1 MKNRFYITIIIALLA
16 LTSCQKEEPYDGPCN
31 VTFNA
36 YMQEAVSVTR
46 SGSYTEI
53 PAGHPVFTAGLI
65 VSANT
70 LSNISAMTYNGTNL
84 SLSLRLEE
92 GDYWVYGYM
101 PWRDNATLDRTG
113 DIATMTIPA
122 LPAISSMEAMVI
134 KPQLLQVESTDAT
147 KNIALKMDHLTAKI
161 VPCFYLDGTYA
172 TMRTI
177 KIKKVEFLL
186 DDATTHTATVTYDNT
201 VPDYAVAFTD
211 DTTPGD
217 KVAVA
222 YPTATYDTLT
232 TTKYEQLY
240 GACYVCPNQS
250 LTNLKVRVTYDVM
263 DKQGEVTRPD
273 AVVENKIKRFATPL
287 AAGIEYR
294 LAIRIV
300 PTYLYALSDN
310 DEESV
315 LIID

>member
-1 MKNRFYITIIIALLA
+1 MKNRYYITIIIALLA

-46 SGSYTEI
+46 SGSYTGI

-92 GDYWVYGYM
+92 GDYRVYGYM
-101 PWRDNATLDRTG
+101 PWRDDAQIVRTGNKATL
-113 DIATMTIPA
+113 TIPA

-134 KPQLLQVESTDAT
+134 KPQFLQIKSTDAT
-147 KNIALKMDHLTAKI
+147 KNIVLEMDHLSAKI
-161 VPCFYLDGTYA
+161 VPCFYLDTAYA
-172 TMRTI
+172 AMRSI

-186 DDATTHTATVTYDNT
+186 ANAITHTATVKYDNT
-201 VPDYAVAFTD
+201 VPDYDVDFTD

-217 KVAVA
+217 TVAVA

-250 LTNLKVRVTYDVM
+250 LTNLKMRVTYDVM

-273 AVVENKIKRFATPL
+273 AVVENKIKRLATPL
-287 AAGIEYR
+287 TAGTEYR

>member
-1 MKNRFYITIIIALLA
+1 MKNRYYITIIIALLA

-101 PWRDNATLDRTG
+101 PWRDNATLNRTG

-147 KNIALKMDHLTAKI
+147 KNIALKMDHLSAKI

-222 YPTATYDTLT
+222 YPTATYDALT

-250 LTNLKVRVTYDVM
+250 ITNLKVRVTYDVM

-287 AAGIEYR
+287 TAGTEYR

-310 DEESV
+310 DESV

>member
-1 MKNRFYITIIIALLA
+1 MKNRYYITIIIALLA

-46 SGSYTEI
+46 SGIYTEI

-147 KNIALKMDHLTAKI
+147 KNIALEMDHLSAKI
-161 VPCFYLDGTYA
+161 VPCFYLDTAYA
-172 TMRTI
+172 AMRSI

-186 DDATTHTATVTYDNT
+186 ADATTHTATVTYDNT

-222 YPTATYDTLT
+222 YPTATYDALT
-232 TTKYEQLY
+232 TTKYEQPY

-287 AAGIEYR
+287 TAGTEYR

>member
-1 MKNRFYITIIIALLA
+1 MKNRYYITIIIALLT

-46 SGSYTEI
+46 SGRYTEI

-113 DIATMTIPA
+113 DKATMTIPA

-134 KPQLLQVESTDAT
+134 KPQLLQVGKADEQTV
-147 KNIALKMDHLTAKI
+147 ALKMDHLTAKI

-186 DDATTHTATVTYDNT
+186 ADATTHTATITYDNT
-201 VPDYAVAFTD
+201 VPSYTVAFTD
-211 DTTPGD
+211 DATPGD
-217 KVAVA
+217 TVAVA

-287 AAGIEYR
+287 TAGTEYR

>member
-65 VSANT
+65 VSANN

-172 TMRTI
+172 TMRSI

-201 VPDYAVAFTD
+201 EPKYDVDFTD
-211 DTTPGD
+211 DATPGD

-287 AAGIEYR
+287 AAGTEYR

-315 LIID
+315 LIIH